1 MMGKVRMKSKHFN
14 ADGCWIDH
22 TKGGINMSYYD
33 YFDYYEDE
41 YGEYAA
47 SHRSARYT
55 TQEVEYGRE
64 TFTSR
69 FLYE

>member
-1 MMGKVRMKSKHFN
+1 
-14 ADGCWIDH
+14 
-22 TKGGINMSYYD
+22 MSYYD
-33 YFDYYEDE
+33 YFDYFEDEYE

-47 SHRSARYT
+47 PHRSARYT
-55 TQEVEYGRE
+55 TQEAVYGRE